1 MYPFKKKITRNLNA
15 EFLQSYKADIADIQE
30 LLDAGADLNAKDDKG
45 RNILDILTSY
55 ETQPLPDNIAF
66 FLDKGLRFAEK
77 EGFQVALYHC
87 LNNPKTFAR
96 LLAMG
101 ANINKLYDSTEQ
113 TVLHHAILNE
123 NIDAVHM
130 LLKYHARTDVK
141 NKNDETPV
149 ELALSLFQSTQK
161 PCYEEMLAALN
172 TESKS
177 IAKEDISFTTKITEL
192 NLRITTNF
200 NFASGVCREFTFL
213 NDAKMPS
220 TTTVIPFET
229 LEGTKFFNDA
239 EAEFIK
245 QGGKAF
251 EFKRRLDKR

>member
-1 MYPFKKKITRNLNA
+1 MYPFKKKIHRDLNA
-15 EFLQSYKADIADIQE
+15 EFLQSYNNDIPDIQK
-30 LLDAGADLNAKDDKG
+30 LLDEGSDVNAKDDKG

-55 ETQPLPDNIAF
+55 ETKTLPDIIDF

-77 EGFQVALYHC
+77 EGLQVALYHC

-130 LLKYHARTDVK
+130 LLKYHARADIQ

-149 ELALSLFQSTQK
+149 ELARSLFQSTQK
-161 PCYEEMLAALN
+161 PCYQEMLTALN
-172 TESKS
+172 TVSQS
-177 IAKEDISFTTKITEL
+177 VIKEDISFTTKIAEL
-192 NLRITTNF
+192 NLKITTNF

-213 NDAKMPS
+213 NDAKTPS
-220 TTTVIPFET
+220 TTNVIPFET